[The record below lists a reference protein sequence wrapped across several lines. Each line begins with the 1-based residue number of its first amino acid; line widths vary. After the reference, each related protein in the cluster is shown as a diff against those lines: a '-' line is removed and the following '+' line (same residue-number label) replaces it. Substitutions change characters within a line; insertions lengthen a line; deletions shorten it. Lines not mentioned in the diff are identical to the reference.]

1 MSLHVSWTG
10 FWWLVELLGILAV
23 IVIWLVPFPVHPQ
36 REESEEQLPPDAG
49 TLQPVPVP
57 AHVRDHLEESRE

>member
-10 FWWLVELLGILAV
+10 FWWLAELLGILAV

-36 REESEEQLPPDAG
+36 REEREEQLPPDAAG
-49 TLQPVPVP
+49 TMQPVPAP
-57 AHVRDHLEESRE
+57 AGNRREAIRQ

>member
-36 REESEEQLPPDAG
+36 REESEEPPPPDAPG
-49 TLQPVPVP
+49 TLEPAP
-57 AHVRDHLEESRE
+57 AHVRDHLEESRK